1 MPTPPINAGSDGFYH
16 PSTEADV
23 IALILY
29 AKTSDRQVRA
39 RGATHS
45 VSWSIY
51 SNPIDGNP
59 PNRTLQQS
67 PPLGDAINIAFD
79 QMRAFEWIDEANGV
93 VEVEPGINMGRDPS
107 DPFGIST
114 LENSFLFQAFE
125 KGWAVNILGGI
136 THQTIAGF
144 TATGSSGGSVQ
155 YAYDNIVAFRVV
167 DGLGNAQWIE
177 QSEPEFDAMMTSMG
191 LLGVVTKMRFKLV
204 PMYNVAGTEVTTPV
218 SGPSAPVDLFGPGSD
233 DQPSLQQYLE
243 QVPYTRIVW
252 WPQEGCERIQTWK
265 AQRVPYTDNNLRP
278 YQQFTPDFD
287 GQTEQLLAS
296 MFFVLVGNTSLTK
309 VISLLVTKTVHY
321 FSNLTAMMARSSSGP
336 ISRIW
341 IYIKASA
348 ICSLVMALG
357 LVFGTLKGSVRRLFP
372 TLMPFFN
379 PITKPGTGTQF
390 EDYYWRSLCMDNT
403 VDDVFLGTEFTEIW
417 VPIQHARRVMNLY
430 REMFEAR
437 GPSAT
442 GYFSTEVYG
451 GSPSS
456 AWMHPGY
463 SNGEDE
469 YKDGTCRF
477 DVYWYRNNKGAP
489 NVDEGFFEQYWEVL
503 IDNNI
508 PFRLHWGKFI
518 PRFDFPT
525 WSAYYQASLPRF
537 KEFMALRAKRD
548 PDDLF
553 FTSYWRE
560 RLTGRP

>member
-23 IALILY
+23 VALILC

-79 QMRAFEWIDEANGV
+79 QMRAFEWIDEANGI

-321 FSNLTAMMARSSSGP
+321 FSNLTAMMARN
-336 ISRIW
+336 SRTTTGAACVW
-341 IYIKASA
+341 I
-348 ICSLVMALG
+348 
-357 LVFGTLKGSVRRLFP
+357 T
-372 TLMPFFN
+372 
-379 PITKPGTGTQF
+379 
-390 EDYYWRSLCMDNT
+390 RST
-403 VDDVFLGTEFTEIW
+403 TSFGTEFTEIW